1 MLVNL
6 LTRGARLPIYQALPM
21 FVLHSIFEATVHV
34 LVVVSPLVSSI
45 KDQVDKLGNLGI
57 LVASLVISV
66 KEMQRV
72 SNKEMFEVKPARG
85 DRP

>member
-34 LVVVSPLVSSI
+34 LVVVSLLVSSI
-45 KDQVDKLGNLGI
+45 KDQVDKL
-57 LVASLVISV
+57 SHH
-66 KEMQRV
+66 
-72 SNKEMFEVKPARG
+72 
-85 DRP
+85 